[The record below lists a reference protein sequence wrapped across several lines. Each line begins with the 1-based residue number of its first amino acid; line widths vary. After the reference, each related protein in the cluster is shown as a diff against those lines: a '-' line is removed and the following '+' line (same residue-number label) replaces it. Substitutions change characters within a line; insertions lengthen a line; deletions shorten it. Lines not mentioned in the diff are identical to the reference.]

1 MAFAI
6 TISRQMGSLGCDV
19 AREAAQRLGYRMVW
33 RELINQAAIRAG
45 APEAALSTI
54 DELGLL
60 GIKPSAA
67 QQRAYIVAVARVLE
81 ELVVEGQVVIVGRA
95 GQVILRERPG
105 VLHVQVIAPFALRV
119 ERIAQRRKIGVE
131 AASAQVETSD
141 HYRRNYLMHFY
152 HVRWEDP
159 LLYDLTVNT
168 AHLSVDQAAGCICQ
182 AMKDL
187 WLKMDLPT

>member
-6 TISRQMGSLGCDV
+6 TVSRQMGSLGCDV
-19 AREAAQRLGYRMVW
+19 AREVAQRLGYRMVW

-67 QQRAYIVAVARVLE
+67 QQRAYIAAVARVLE
-81 ELVVEGQVVIVGRA
+81 ELVMEGRVVIVGRA

-119 ERIAQRRKIGVE
+119 ERIAQRRKIGAE

-168 AHLSVDQAAGCICQ
+168 AHLSVDQAADCICQ